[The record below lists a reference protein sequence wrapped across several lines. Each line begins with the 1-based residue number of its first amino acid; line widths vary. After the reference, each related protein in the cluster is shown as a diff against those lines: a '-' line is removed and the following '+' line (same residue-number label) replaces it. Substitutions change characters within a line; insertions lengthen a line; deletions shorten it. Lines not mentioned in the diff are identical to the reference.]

1 MTTITTQLPTC
12 EEGKSERMA
21 TQKTSKKTK
30 TKKKKA
36 DVKPVSTVGGGQQ
49 GGLLSAVSQASGQG
63 RS

>member
-1 MTTITTQLPTC
+1 MTTTTTQLPTC

-30 TKKKKA
+30 TKKKA

-49 GGLLSAVSQASGQG
+49 GGLLSAVSQASSQG